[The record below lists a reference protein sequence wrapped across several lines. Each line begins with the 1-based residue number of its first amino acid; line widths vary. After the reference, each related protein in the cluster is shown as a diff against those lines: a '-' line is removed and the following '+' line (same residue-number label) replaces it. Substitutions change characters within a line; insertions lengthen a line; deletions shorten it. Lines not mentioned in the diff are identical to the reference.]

1 MKDKNYI
8 LIRNEE
14 DVRKLVELPVQGRIE
29 VIGFTRYS
37 QLFGNQSDFVSHG
50 TYPVISNDVFNE
62 LFGKV
67 LTLVDAAFED
77 GQRKEAFKSL
87 IKAEMSG
94 WYSKNTNYTHKMTE
108 QAYKKILDDLLEDTE
123 ER

>member
-8 LIRNEE
+8 LIRNEQ
-14 DVRKLVELPVQGRIE
+14 DVRQLVELPVQGRIE
-29 VIGFTRYS
+29 AIGFTRYS
-37 QLFGNQSDFVSHG
+37 VLFGSDKPESNG
-50 TYPVISNDVFNE
+50 TYPVISNEVFNE

-67 LTLVDAAFED
+67 LTLVDATFED

-94 WYSKNTNYTHKMTE
+94 WYSKNTDYARKVTDK
-108 QAYKKILDDLLEDTE
+108 AYKKILDDLLQDPE
-123 ER
+123 